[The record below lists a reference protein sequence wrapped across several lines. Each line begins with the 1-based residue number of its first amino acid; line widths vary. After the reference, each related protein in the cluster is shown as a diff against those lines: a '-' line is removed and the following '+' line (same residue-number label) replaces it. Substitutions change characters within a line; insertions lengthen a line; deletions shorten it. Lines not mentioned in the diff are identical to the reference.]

1 MSNAA
6 TLERPA
12 AKPAPVDNTV
22 TAGAPLR
29 DANATVAA
37 SRPVTSAWQ
46 WVAPMTC
53 DITPSWVG
61 GDGEFAEGVGP
72 TGQRVVRRRFTDENA
87 MYASPLESIVTI
99 MRAAGEAGIAPAVVE
114 TSGNDVISAQLPET
128 WRGAKL
134 DELRDTRLLLH
145 ALDVRRAVHQLDLGK
160 RMLTCARGV
169 AMRSVVHDVAV
180 MRARCGEAGM
190 TLPRDVDRILAK
202 LEPFIAA
209 APTIAREPVL
219 CHGDGAASNVLFDTA
234 DPAVMP
240 KLSGWTLCG
249 LRDPY
254 EEAGSVL
261 SELHPFCVVDDVQ
274 VLRRLGLDPSRAF
287 AAQGFAVLDGVLFAG
302 ELSLEGAVRPIAGLL
317 AYDLC
322 AQRQDLALVSAAEDG
337 AGRIEGIRR
346 RVIESLG
353 QLRRGEFAELGGALA
368 PEKPQELDFRDIA
381 GHDMAKRAFQIAAA
395 GGHGLLMM
403 GPPGSGKT
411 MLASRLPSILAPLS
425 RSEALEAAVIHS
437 VAGRDAAP
445 LLAGIRPFHAP
456 HHCATLAG
464 LVGGGSPPRPGAI
477 SLAHN
482 GVLFLDELPEFAPS
496 VLQGI
501 RQPMEAGEVVVTRA
515 DGSVRFPARFML
527 VAAANPCP
535 CGFFGDGERTCTCSQ
550 RQVHQYQGR
559 VGGPLMDRIDVHIDV
574 ARIPPGQ
581 VLSTGHG
588 TSSAKLREGV
598 LAARE
603 YASWRR
609 STTGFDERARQAE
622 VLVESCAMSEAD
634 RDFLEKLAASG
645 SMSGRAIMRTLALAR
660 TIADMEQ
667 VPKVGRDHL
676 CEAVGF
682 RLREGGA

>member
-1 MSNAA
+1 MSASCVVHAA
-6 TLERPA
+6 TLRGVQAVPGEVEVCVSNGMPGFSVVGMADASVQESRERVRA
-12 AKPAPVDNTV
+12 ALRACGFSMPSSKVVVNLAPS
-22 TAGAPLR
+22 ALR
-29 DANATVAA
+29 KTGSGFDLPIA
-37 SRPVTSAWQ
+37 
-46 WVAPMTC
+46 
-53 DITPSWVG
+53 VG
-61 GDGEFAEGVGP
+61 LLCA
-72 TGQRVVRRRFTDENA
+72 TGQVN
-87 MYASPLESIVTI
+87 P
-99 MRAAGEAGIAPAVVE
+99 
-114 TSGNDVISAQLPET
+114 
-128 WRGAKL
+128 
-134 DELRDTRLLLH
+134 
-145 ALDVRRAVHQLDLGK
+145 
-160 RMLTCARGV
+160 
-169 AMRSVVHDVAV
+169 
-180 MRARCGEAGM
+180 
-190 TLPRDVDRILAK
+190 
-202 LEPFIAA
+202 
-209 APTIAREPVL
+209 
-219 CHGDGAASNVLFDTA
+219 
-234 DPAVMP
+234 
-240 KLSGWTLCG
+240 
-249 LRDPY
+249 
-254 EEAGSVL
+254 
-261 SELHPFCVVDDVQ
+261 
-274 VLRRLGLDPSRAF
+274 
-287 AAQGFAVLDGVLFAG
+287 AVLDGVLFAG

-317 AYDLC
+317 AYALC

-535 CGFFGDGERTCTCSQ
+535 CGFFGDSERTCTCSQ